1 MSTMPRAADRGLAAG
16 GGRAGQPLLTQLGD
30 LLRMELSNWR
40 WSWRSLLITATLSPL
55 VSVLGLGVFARDSG
69 PEALLYVLT
78 GNVVI
83 SLMFG
88 NLGNVE
94 SHFTFMR
101 ARGALDYMATLPIRR
116 EALILAVVLAFLL
129 MPLPSLVVT
138 IGVGS
143 AILGVPVRPHPLLAL
158 VVPLSV
164 ASLASVGALIGV
176 AVRTPEEGG
185 SLALLFTL
193 LLAAL
198 GPVVVP
204 PDRLPAALV
213 AVGRLSPATY
223 AASALRQTLVGPV
236 TGRIALDLGVLAVVT
251 GVLLALVARR
261 MDWRQA

>member
-1 MSTMPRAADRGLAAG
+1 
-16 GGRAGQPLLTQLGD
+16 
-30 LLRMELSNWR
+30 MELSNWR

-69 PEALLYVLT
+69 PDALLYVLT
-78 GNVVI
+78 GNVVV

-94 SHFTFMR
+94 SHFGFMR
-101 ARGALDYMATLPIRR
+101 ARGALDYLATLPIRR

-129 MPLPSLVVT
+129 MSLPSLAVT

-143 AILGVPVRPHPLLAL
+143 AILGVPVRLHPLLAL
-158 VVPLSV
+158 VVPLAA
-164 ASLASVGALIGV
+164 ASLSSVGALIGV
-176 AVRTPEEGG
+176 AARTPEEGG
-185 SLALLFTL
+185 PLALLFTL
-193 LLAAL
+193 LMAAL

-204 PDRLPAALV
+204 PSRLPAALV
-213 AVGRLSPATY
+213 TLGRLSPATY

-236 TGRIALDLGVLAVVT
+236 TGRIVLDLGVLLVVT
-251 GVLLALVARR
+251 GVLLALVSRR